1 MSKRQ
6 NEKDCP
12 DCPGAWYGRVW
23 FENLEEPDGPANWGL
38 QSLGLCSRKVDSTTQ
53 HLVVSVLNDYFPQT
67 PQCLSQQ
74 EKHFFVNEAEVTVDL
89 SARSATECIK
99 HAEASETQ
107 GVSGGLS
114 TFFGVFFFIGTVTI
128 YLQYIFNS
136 SIHPQYF

>member
-1 MSKRQ
+1 M
-6 NEKDCP
+6 
-12 DCPGAWYGRVW
+12 
-23 FENLEEPDGPANWGL
+23 ANRGL

-114 TFFGVFFFIGTVTI
+114 TFLGLFFFIGTVTI

-136 SIHPQYF
+136 SIHLQYF